1 MGGSH
6 GGVAYVVCLK
16 CEISFKILV
25 FGSCGYC
32 ELKEGKILV
41 FLSRNI
47 CELGQFLQLLGV
59 AVSFP

>member
-1 MGGSH
+1 MR
-6 GGVAYVVCLK
+6 GVAYVVCLK

-41 FLSRNI
+41 FGSRNI
-47 CELGQFLQLLGV
+47 CELRLF
-59 AVSFP
+59 